1 MEKGGFNTKGGML
14 AVGRGREGPM
24 FKRAIDWA
32 RRKNRSTGAKEP
44 VSDMREAGL
53 VVPEILA
60 IRRSQAVIEFG
71 LDGTILDANDNFLR
85 VMDYSLDEVVG
96 RHHSMFMHP
105 AEARTPA
112 YANFWQRLAAGEYFV
127 AEFRRFGKNSKEVW
141 IQGSYN
147 PILDA
152 KGNPI
157 KVMKF
162 ASDITAMKL
171 KNSDDKGQITAIG
184 KTQAVITFSMD
195 GIITSANALFCN
207 TMAYAE
213 DEVIGKHHS
222 MFVQRSERTSRTYR
236 DFWQSLN
243 KGVCQAGEFC
253 RLDQNGRN
261 VWLQA
266 SYTPILDPAGR
277 PFKVVKYATD
287 ITVTKLRS
295 LQFDAK
301 LTIIGTSTAIAE
313 WGIDGHCLELN
324 RILSKRP
331 SIDISS
337 LIPKEDIAELMRG
350 KQLRRE
356 ITWPDHDG
364 DPLWLDAT
372 FSLVTNLEGQAERI
386 LMCAVDVTMR
396 RHTIALTS
404 SAMGHML
411 GEMATAVDN
420 LDRIA
425 RTTNMLALN
434 AAVQAAHA
442 GQIGSGFAVVAAEVR
457 ALANRSE
464 SAVQEMNHLIVEGR
478 KELDSLGQIGTSGA
492 QTGIPVADHDG
503 AAERGQRDRLRP
515 EPSNRHQLSRGHA
528 GSRPLG
534 RVA

>member
-1 MEKGGFNTKGGML
+1 
-14 AVGRGREGPM
+14 M
-24 FKRAIDWA
+24 FKRAIGWA
-32 RRKNRSTGAKEP
+32 RRGKNRNIGAREQ
-44 VSDMREAGL
+44 VSGDMREAGL
-53 VVPEILA
+53 VVPEMLA

-71 LDGTILDANDNFLR
+71 LDGTIIDANDNFLR
-85 VMDYSLDEVVG
+85 LMDYSLDEVIG

-105 AEARTPA
+105 AEARSPA

-147 PILDA
+147 PILDPG
-152 KGNPI
+152 GNPF

-162 ASDITAMKL
+162 ASDITAIKL
-171 KNSDDKGQITAIG
+171 KNSDDHGQMTAIG
-184 KTQAVITFSMD
+184 KTQAVITFTMG
-195 GIITSANALFCN
+195 GIITSANALFCK

-222 MFVQRSERTSRTYR
+222 MFVQRNERKSRVYR

-243 KGVCQAGEFC
+243 EGVCQAGEFC

-287 ITVTKLRS
+287 ITAAKLRS

-301 LTIIGTSTAIAE
+301 LTIIGSSTAVAE

-331 SIDISS
+331 SIDITS
-337 LIPKEDIAELMRG
+337 LISKEDIAEIMRG

-356 ITWPDHDG
+356 ITWPDHHG

-396 RHTIALTS
+396 RQTIALTS
-404 SAMGHML
+404 HAMRHML
-411 GEMATAVDN
+411 ERMATVVGS

-442 GQIGSGFAVVAAEVR
+442 GEIGTGFAVVAAEVR

-464 SAVQEMNHLIVEGR
+464 NAVQEMNHLIVEGR
-478 KELDSLGQIGTSGA
+478 KELDSLGEIGTSEA
-492 QTGIPVADHDG
+492 QTDIPDQDAAAADHDG
-503 AAERGQRDRLRP
+503 AAQSGPQDRLRP
-515 EPSNRHQLSRGHA
+515 SPADRHRLSRRDA
-528 GSRPLG
+528 GPRAVG